1 MKTILYV
8 HHCSSIGGG
17 SYCMLNILK
26 SLDRDLYN
34 PIVLLSSQGPLVEE
48 IKKLDIKV
56 HFLANLDS
64 VPYNRSLFNRGT
76 LSKYWKVNNSIKGYI
91 AKLNEIKPDLVYL
104 NSMMLYPYLK
114 STHELGIKT
123 IIHIR
128 EHWPLNEHIYQLH
141 RAQKYIREYSSYV
154 LAINDFSS
162 RQVPGIK
169 NKVSIVYDWI
179 DLKSRYKELPFA
191 SFFNEDV
198 TDKRIILFTGGSAQN
213 KGAKEVAQI
222 FSEELTDSNLRLL
235 MLGNSIRDFVPS
247 WKNRIKIALSKLH
260 ILEFYTYELNE
271 IVKRDSRIVC
281 APNIYEIKHLLD
293 QCYCQVSFFTI
304 PHANLAMAECI
315 VNNTVC
321 LGARTEESEEYSM
334 NGRLAFLYEMNN
346 KKSFVDTFHQLENE
360 YSNMKQN
367 LIKDSHI
374 ICKKFRHADN
384 MKVINEIYMK
394 LLS

>member
-26 SLDRDLYN
+26 SLNRDLYN

-48 IKKLDIKV
+48 IRTLDIKV

-64 VPYNRSLFNRGT
+64 VPYNLSLFNRGT
-76 LSKYWKVNNSIKGYI
+76 FPKYRKVNKSIKGYI

-114 STHELGIKT
+114 PAHELGIKT

-128 EHWPLNEHIYQLH
+128 EHWPHNEHILQLR
-141 RAQKYIREYSSYV
+141 RAQEYIRKYSSHI
-154 LAINDFSS
+154 LAINDFASH
-162 RQVPGIK
+162 QVPGVE
-169 NKVSIVYDWI
+169 NKVSIIYDWI
-179 DLKSRYKELPFA
+179 DLKSRYKELPFT

-198 TDKRIILFTGGSAQN
+198 TNKKILLFTGGSAQN

-222 FSEELTDSNLRLL
+222 FSEKLTDPNLRLL
-235 MLGNSIRDFVPS
+235 MLGNSIRNFEPS

-260 ILEFYTYELNE
+260 ILKFYAYELNE
-271 IVKRDSRIVC
+271 IVKRDNRIAC

-293 QCYCQVSFFTI
+293 QCFCQVSFFTI

-334 NGRLAFLYEMNN
+334 NGKLAFLYEMNN
-346 KKSFVDTFHQLENE
+346 KKSFVDTFHRLETE

-367 LIKDSHI
+367 LIRDSHI
-374 ICKKFRHADN
+374 INKKFKQDN
-384 MKVINEIYMK
+384 NVKVLNEIYKK